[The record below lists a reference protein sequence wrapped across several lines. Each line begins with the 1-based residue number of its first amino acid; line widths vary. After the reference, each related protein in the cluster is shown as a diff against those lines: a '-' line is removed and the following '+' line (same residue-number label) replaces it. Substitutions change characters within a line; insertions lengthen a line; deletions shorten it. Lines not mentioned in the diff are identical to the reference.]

1 MAIRKRASR
10 KGLATIKATGCK
22 LDDLPLTQVVWLV
35 DYRDSAGRR
44 RFKQVST
51 QREAKEWLTT
61 TAHAVQT
68 GQHRA
73 ESTMPTIGAACE
85 AWIKRGEA
93 EGLEASTMR
102 QRRFHVGHIQAV
114 LGRDQKLS
122 KIDLEAFRDTL
133 VETKSRPL
141 ARKVMASFRAIL
153 KQAKVAHLAANLEPI
168 RANGRHQ
175 RKLKV
180 GVDIPTPA
188 EVRALVETTADDPK
202 ALALACLAAFAGL
215 RASELRGLAWSHLQ
229 LGNNPKAT
237 IEERADETNRIGPPK
252 SEASK
257 RTIGLNET
265 TAKALRAWKVA
276 QPPLV
281 IQDKD
286 GNKILRPRAL
296 VFGTAADRP
305 DGLANIRRRL
315 LGPAWIKAGVAMPLL
330 DAAGEPVTDKG
341 EPVLRPKYPGAHAL
355 RHFAISSWL
364 KTCNGDFKKAQT
376 RAGHATLALT
386 LDTYGHLLDTN
397 DGDQIDAAERLVLA
411 AE

>member
-1 MAIRKRASR
+1 MKADPTVK
-10 KGLATIKATGCK
+10 LA
-22 LDDLPLTQVVWLV
+22 DLPSDLVVWLV
-35 DYRDSAGRR
+35 DYRASDGSR
-44 RFKQVST
+44 RFKQFAT
-51 QREAKEWLTT
+51 QRAAKEWQTT
-61 TAHAVQT
+61 TLHQVQT

-73 ESTMPTIGAACE
+73 ESTLPTIGAAAD
-85 AWIKRGEA
+85 AWLRRGEA
-93 EGLEASTMR
+93 EGLESSSMR
-102 QRRFHVGHIQAV
+102 QRRFHVGHIVAV

-153 KQAKVAHLAANLEPI
+153 KQAKVAHLTANLEPI
-168 RANGRHQ
+168 KTSGRHQ
-175 RKLKV
+175 RKPKV

-215 RASELRGLAWSHLQ
+215 RASELRGLGWAHLE
-229 LGNNPKAT
+229 LGNKPKVT
-237 IEERADETNRIGPPK
+237 VETRADENNVLGAPK

-265 TAKALRAWKVA
+265 TAAALRAWKLA
-276 QPPLV
+276 QTPLV

-286 GNKILRPRAL
+286 GNKITRPRAL
-296 VFGTAADRP
+296 VFGTGNDRA

-315 LGPAWIKAGVAMPLL
+315 LGPAWIKARVAVAVL
-330 DAAGEPVTDKG
+330 DAAGKPVTDRKG
-341 EPVLRPKYPGAHAL
+341 EPVMQPKYPGLHCL
-355 RHFAISSWL
+355 RHFAVSTWL
-364 KTCNGDFKKAQT
+364 KTCGGDLKAVQE
-376 RAGHATLALT
+376 RAGHATLVLT
-386 LDTYGHLLDTN
+386 LDTYGHLLDRN
-397 DGDQIDAAERLVLA
+397 DGHQIDAAERLVLA